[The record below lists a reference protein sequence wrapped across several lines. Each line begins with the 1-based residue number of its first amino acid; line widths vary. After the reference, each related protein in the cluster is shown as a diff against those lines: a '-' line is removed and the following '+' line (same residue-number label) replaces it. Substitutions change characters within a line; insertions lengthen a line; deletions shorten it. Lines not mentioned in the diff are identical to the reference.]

1 MKVHDLTELQI
12 NSGLIGNNYSQT
24 APKPFSSI
32 ADSDESVGNGNPWVF
47 PERRDQDHNN
57 SVWIQFEMQVLN
69 VQLWW
74 KHNIKSG
81 MWPSDPCAYNQF
93 C

>member
-32 ADSDESVGNGNPWVF
+32 ADSDESVGNGNP
-47 PERRDQDHNN
+47 
-57 SVWIQFEMQVLN
+57 
-69 VQLWW
+69 
-74 KHNIKSG
+74 
-81 MWPSDPCAYNQF
+81 
-93 C
+93 